1 MRNEIEREREKSSA
15 ERHSLA
21 SQLEQATRESKD
33 FSALLRERDEVML
46 FTLTKTGLQ
55 FTLISFFCL
64 CRSLRRR
71 ANARNI
77 SFRFR
82 FFTVAN
88 SHYQPSW

>member
-46 FTLTKTGLQ
+46 VTLIKTGHQ
-55 FTLISFFCL
+55 IT
-64 CRSLRRR
+64 
-71 ANARNI
+71 
-77 SFRFR
+77 
-82 FFTVAN
+82 
-88 SHYQPSW
+88 